1 MQFIVLK
8 FFAAVADN
16 GNLAAAAVVLLA
28 DLYLDW
34 RRAPAARRS
43 RV

>member
-16 GNLAAAAVVLLA
+16 GNLAAAPVVLLA
-28 DLYLDW
+28 DQDW
-34 RRAPAARRS
+34 RRGPAARRS

>member
-16 GNLAAAAVVLLA
+16 GNLAAAAVVPFA